1 MNSLPI
7 IGRKLAGLE
16 ASSAAEPL
24 EITALLLRNDGL
36 IPAGIEQMDQE
47 RVLTGISYA

>member
-1 MNSLPI
+1 MNI

-24 EITALLLRNDGL
+24 GITALLLRNDGL
-36 IPAGIEQMDQE
+36 IPAGIEQMDQDGQE
-47 RVLTGISYA
+47 TAIT